1 LDEQAILDD
10 LLEGGRVA
18 EKLGSYEERA
28 SQLALL
34 SLIIKGFNEGGIVA
48 AEAGTG
54 VGKSFAYL
62 LPAVHFVLAE
72 KRRDV
77 RERVVISTATINLQ
91 QQLFDKDIPFVLSAL
106 GEQLKAVLV
115 KGRGH
120 YLCLRRLRDALR
132 EAESVQAALF
142 EENERGVL
150 QHIAEWAE
158 KTKTGSKTELPFSGL
173 YTVWPRVC
181 SESDSCMGKKCP
193 ERMRCFVQSLRREAA
208 QADMLVVNHH
218 LLFADIAARADGDLN
233 KGNFVLPPYSRVII
247 DEAHNIESAA
257 TSFFTARF
265 SSRGL
270 LRTIGQLYRK
280 RRNIERGLL
289 IHAAAL
295 LNIPDTAS
303 YETAATKVREAVEEV
318 SGAALE
324 VCGGESAFRITAEK
338 RAVVRARLVP
348 SFVTLKN
355 ALNDFAKIADDIVRR
370 LGMPEAT
377 ESEETETKD
386 TESEDTEAGTQADE
400 RVSLAWE
407 IASQLRRV
415 HEVADICGAYI
426 TWEEEAGSGV
436 DSVLWVEKRASHG
449 TLDRWAVF
457 NITPLE
463 IASRLKNALWD
474 KAETAILV
482 SATLTVAGTFH
493 YFFHQSGLDLCG
505 ADQPI
510 ISGAFPSPFPYRQT
524 ALLIVPDDAPLPNDA
539 DYRAFVDETVEKLCE
554 VSGGRALI
562 LFTSYESMNSAYAY
576 AEPILDDLSIACYRQ
591 GEDDRARLLETFKNE
606 KTSVL
611 FATDSFWEGIDAPGE
626 TLSLLVIARLP
637 FRMPG
642 DPVFEAR
649 CEAIE
654 QSGGN
659 AFMQLSIPEAVMKF
673 RQGFGRLIRG
683 SRDRGVVAVLDGRL
697 IRKYYGRLFL
707 QSLPETKTCFA
718 PSAEIIRA
726 AETFFFP

>member
-1 LDEQAILDD
+1 MDEQAILDD

-18 EKLGSYEERA
+18 KKLGSYEERA

-34 SLIIKGFNEGGIVA
+34 SLIIKGFNEGAVVV

-106 GEQLKAVLV
+106 GETGETLKAVLV
-115 KGRGH
+115 KGRGN
-120 YLCLRRLRDALR
+120 YLCLRRLHDALR

-142 EENERGVL
+142 EEHERGVL
-150 QHIAEWAE
+150 QHIAEWAG

-173 YTVWPRVC
+173 WTVWPRVC
-181 SESDSCMGKKCP
+181 SETDSCMGKKCP
-193 ERMRCFVQSLRREAA
+193 ERMRCFVQMLRREAA
-208 QADMLVVNHH
+208 AADVLVVNHH
-218 LLFADIAARADGDLN
+218 LLFADLAARADGDLN
-233 KGNFVLPPYSRVII
+233 QGNFVLPPYSRVII

-257 TSFFTARF
+257 TSFFSEQF
-265 SSRGL
+265 SPPGL

-280 RRNIERGLL
+280 RLNVERGLL
-289 IHAAAL
+289 VRAASV
-295 LNIPDTAS
+295 LNIIDTVRFD
-303 YETAATKVREAVEEV
+303 TAATRVREAAEEV

-324 VCGGESAFRITAEK
+324 LCGGESAFRITAEK
-338 RAVVRARLVP
+338 GLVVDARLVP
-348 SFVTLKN
+348 LFVILKN
-355 ALNDFAKIADDIVRR
+355 ALGDFAKMTAEVATQ
-370 LGMPEAT
+370 LGALVKK
-377 ESEETETKD
+377 EETED
-386 TESEDTEAGTQADE
+386 EADGPVSELVAL
-400 RVSLAWE
+400 SWE

-415 HEVADICGAYI
+415 DEVGDICTRYI
-426 TWEEEAGSGV
+426 TWQVQDE
-436 DSVLWVEKRASHG
+436 SVLWVEKRASR
-449 TLDRWAVF
+449 TALDRWTAF

-463 IASRLKNALWD
+463 IASRLKDALWD
-474 KAETAILV
+474 KAETAVLV
-482 SATLTVAGTFH
+482 SATLTVADTFQ
-493 YFFHQSGLDLCG
+493 YFFRQSGLDLCTG
-505 ADQPI
+505 RAVL
-510 ISGAFPSPFPYRQT
+510 SGSFPSPFPYKQT
-524 ALLIVPDDAPLPNDA
+524 TLLAVPNDAPLPNED

-576 AEPILDDLSIACYRQ
+576 ADPLLDDLDITCYKQ
-591 GEDDRARLLETFKNE
+591 GDDDRARLLETFKKE

-654 QSGGN
+654 QNGGN

-683 SRDRGVVAVLDGRL
+683 ARDRGVVAVLDGRL
-697 IRKYYGRLFL
+697 VRKYYGSLFL

-718 PSAEIIRA
+718 PSTEIIRA

>member
-1 LDEQAILDD
+1 MDEQAILDD

-18 EKLGSYEERA
+18 EKLGCYEERA

-34 SLIIKGFNEGGIVA
+34 GLVIKGFNEGGVVV

-72 KRRDV
+72 KRRDA

-106 GEQLKAVLV
+106 GETLKAALV
-115 KGRGH
+115 KGRGN
-120 YLCLRRLRDALR
+120 YLCRRRLRDALR
-132 EAESVQAALF
+132 EAEAVQAALF

-150 QHIAEWAE
+150 RHIAGWAE
-158 KTKTGSKTELPFSGL
+158 NTNTGSKTELPFSGL

-181 SESDSCMGKKCP
+181 SETDSCMGKKCP
-193 ERMRCFVQSLRREAA
+193 ERTRCFVQSLRREAA
-208 QADMLVVNHH
+208 AADILVVNHH
-218 LLFADIAARADGDLN
+218 LLFADLAARAESDLN
-233 KGNFVLPPYSRVII
+233 EGNFVLPPYSRVVI
-247 DEAHNIESAA
+247 DEAHNIENAA
-257 TSFFTARF
+257 TSFFTERF
-265 SSRGL
+265 SPPGL

-280 RRNIERGLL
+280 RANAERGLL
-289 IHAAAL
+289 VRAAAV
-295 LNIPDTAS
+295 LNMTGTACF
-303 YETAATKVREAVEEV
+303 ETAVTKVREAAEEV

-324 VCGGESAFRITAEK
+324 LCGGESAFRITAGK
-338 RAVVRARLVP
+338 GLVVRARLVP
-348 SFVTLKN
+348 PFVMLRDALKC
-355 ALNDFAKIADDIVRR
+355 FAKVAADVAER
-370 LGMPEAT
+370 LEALIETLVKKEAT
-377 ESEETETKD
+377 EDS
-386 TESEDTEAGTQADE
+386 AGSQGGELA
-400 RVSLAWE
+400 SLAWE

-415 HEVADICGAYI
+415 REVGDICGAYI
-426 TWEEEAGSGV
+426 AWEEQAG
-436 DSVLWVEKRASHG
+436 SVLWVEKRASR
-449 TLDRWAVF
+449 TVLDRWTAF

-463 IASRLKNALWD
+463 IASRLKNALWE
-474 KAETAILV
+474 KAETAVLV
-482 SATLTVAGTFH
+482 SATLTVAGGFQ
-493 YFFHQSGLDLCG
+493 YFFRQSGLDLEKG
-505 ADQPI
+505 I
-510 ISGAFPSPFPYRQT
+510 LSGSFPSPFPYNQT
-524 ALLIVPDDAPLPNDA
+524 TLLAVPDDAPLPNDEG
-539 DYRAFVDETVEKLCE
+539 YRAFVDETVEKLCE

-576 AEPILDDLSIACYRQ
+576 AEPLLDDLGLACYRQ
-591 GEDDRARLLETFKNE
+591 GDDDRARLLETFKKE
-606 KTSVL
+606 KSSVL

-654 QSGGN
+654 QNGGN
-659 AFMQLSIPEAVMKF
+659 SFLQLSIPEAVMRF

-683 SRDRGVVAVLDGRL
+683 ARDRGVVAVLDGRL

-726 AETFFFP
+726 AETFFFG